1 MGKLAND
8 LADETIVTDDNPR
21 TEDAAGI
28 RAQIMAACPKG
39 KEIGDRA
46 EAIKQAMQALN
57 KGDILIV
64 AGKGHETGQYING
77 KIYHFSDQEEILKN
91 LNAGF

>member
-1 MGKLAND
+1 
-8 LADETIVTDDNPR
+8 
-21 TEDAAGI
+21 
-28 RAQIMAACPKG
+28 
-39 KEIGDRA
+39 
-46 EAIKQAMQALN
+46 MQALN